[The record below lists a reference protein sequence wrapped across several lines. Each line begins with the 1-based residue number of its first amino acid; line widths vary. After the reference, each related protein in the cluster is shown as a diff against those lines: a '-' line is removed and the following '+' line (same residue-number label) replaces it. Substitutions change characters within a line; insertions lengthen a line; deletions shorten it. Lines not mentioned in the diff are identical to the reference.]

1 MIEYREPENTGD
13 TNFSLIHYSCFILS
27 QVKYIYI
34 EERKRTAVDQSVTHL
49 NEPNNLKWCEKMTEF
64 KEGNIKWKYLSK
76 QKTSK

>member
-49 NEPNNLKWCEKMTEF
+49 NESNNLK
-64 KEGNIKWKYLSK
+64 
-76 QKTSK
+76 